1 MPQLLEENGSMKAKI
16 CQLENELSIVQCIIE
31 IMEGGSDIKK
41 IVQEFAKLKR
51 EYKVLEQETSRKIE

>member
-16 CQLENELSIVQCIIE
+16 IQLENELSIVQWYLE
-31 IMEGGSDIKK
+31 IMEGGSDTKQ
-41 IVQEFAKLKR
+41 IVLEFAKLKR